1 MIYTAITINIGY
13 HISVKSSALC
23 SAAHFEPNPGS
34 SWGPHRTGFSAI
46 FGLPRTSHSVQ
57 RLQGP

>member
-1 MIYTAITINIGY
+1 MIYTAITISIDH

-23 SAAHFEPNPGS
+23 SAAHFEPNQVS

-46 FGLPRTSHSVQ
+46 FGLQRTSHSVQ
-57 RLQGP
+57 RVQGP